1 MMFTKSMFAGLML
14 AALGT
19 FGWAAPGHAAED
31 AKPAATADAK
41 PAEGLTPIKEGDPV
55 VAKVNGED
63 IKRSEVLTYITTLP
77 DQVKQ
82 MPIQNIFPLAVDQV
96 VINKVV
102 GDKADKAN
110 LKDDPE
116 VAKLVDQAKE
126 QITRNVYVERQV
138 KSKITDKKLKDAYSK
153 FTGSYKS
160 IEEVKARH
168 MVFDTEAKA
177 KDVIAKLD
185 KGESFETLMKD
196 NVKGGS
202 PEQGGELGYFAKN
215 EMIPDFANAA
225 FDLKAGA
232 YTKTP
237 VKTQFGWHVIQVE
250 DRRKRVPPKFDEVK
264 PQLEMAVRQEILT
277 DTVKEWE
284 KDAKVQKFDI
294 NGDPIKEG
302 AKPKG

>member
-1 MMFTKSMFAGLML
+1 MFTKSMFAGLML
-14 AALGT
+14 VALGT
-19 FGWAAPGHAAED
+19 FGLASPSRAADD

-41 PAEGLTPIKEGDPV
+41 PAEGMTIKEGDPV
-55 VAKVNGED
+55 VAKVNGTEV
-63 IKRSEVLTYITTLP
+63 KRSEVLTFITTLP

-82 MPIQNIFPLAVDQV
+82 MPIQNIFPMAVDQV

-110 LKDDPE
+110 LKDDAE
-116 VAKLVDQAKE
+116 VAKLMDQAKT
-126 QITRNVYVERQV
+126 QIIRNVYVERQV
-138 KSKITDKKLKDAYSK
+138 KAQVTDKKLKEAYNK
-153 FTGSYKS
+153 FASSFKN

-185 KGESFETLMKD
+185 KGESFEAVMKD
-196 NVKGGS
+196 NVKGTS
-202 PEQGGELGYFAKN
+202 PEQGGDLGYFAKN
-215 EMIPDFANAA
+215 EMIPEFSNAA
-225 FDLKAGA
+225 FDLKKGE

-264 PQLEMAVRQEILT
+264 PQLEMAVRQETLAEM
-277 DTVKEWE
+277 VKGWE

-294 NGDPIKEG
+294 NGDPVKD
-302 AKPKG
+302 KPKG